1 MELRHLRYFVAVAEA
16 LSFTGAAAKLRLA
29 QPSLTRQ
36 IKNLE
41 AELRVE
47 LFVREKKR
55 ISLTEQGKFF
65 LQRTRRLLAQSALDV
80 QDVRRRGPASGSG
93 SLNIGY
99 TTDLHYNL
107 LPGALGALRK
117 IWPDV
122 ALNLFDLT
130 VAEQLRAFEKDKL
143 DLSFVREVKLPPRS
157 GLQREHIHDCNVMV
171 VLPESHAQ
179 AKAASVKL
187 SELKPLPFVVLS
199 EEYHPGAQDWLKGV
213 CRRAGYSPRI
223 AHAVDRA
230 PTLLSCVG
238 LELGVALLPQAC
250 QQLPHDG
257 VVFRPLVDP
266 VKSRTEIVWKRRSLS
281 QPLKRYV
288 QLVRERFEQGQTS

>member
-1 MELRHLRYFVAVAEA
+1 LAVPRTLEIFVCNRVGEADEWSRIGSHNRSTKIFTTMELRHLRYFVAVAEA

-41 AELRVE
+41 AELQVE
-47 LFVREKKR
+47 L
-55 ISLTEQGKFF
+55 
-65 LQRTRRLLAQSALDV
+65 
-80 QDVRRRGPASGSG
+80 
-93 SLNIGY
+93 
-99 TTDLHYNL
+99 
-107 LPGALGALRK
+107 
-117 IWPDV
+117 
-122 ALNLFDLT
+122 
-130 VAEQLRAFEKDKL
+130 
-143 DLSFVREVKLPPRS
+143 FVREVKLPPKS
-157 GLQREHIHDCNVMV
+157 GLQREPIHDCNVMV
-171 VLPESHAQ
+171 VLPESHAH
-179 AKAASVKL
+179 AKSATVKL

-250 QQLPHDG
+250 QQLPHNG
-257 VVFRPLVDP
+257 VVFRPLLEP
-266 VKSRTEIVWKRRSLS
+266 VKSRTEIVWKRQSLS

-288 QLVRERFEQGQTS
+288 QVIRERFEQGQTS